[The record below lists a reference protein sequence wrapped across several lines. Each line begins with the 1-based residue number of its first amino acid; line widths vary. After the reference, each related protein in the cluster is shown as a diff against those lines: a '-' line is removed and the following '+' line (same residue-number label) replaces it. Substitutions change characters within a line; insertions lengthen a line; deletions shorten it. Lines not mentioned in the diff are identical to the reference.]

1 MKFSKELPTFRSL
14 VTFLSGWFLLLI
26 LAACQGMPPAPGAQS
41 IPGGPNALNV
51 PAADA
56 ARIDYLLVL
65 IDERLAVAPMVAKAK
80 WNSGGAVNDPPREQL
95 ILDAVAAQAKGLD
108 AAFVR
113 RFFQAQFE
121 ASKALQLGLHA
132 QWRRQGAGSFGD
144 APDLGRDVR
153 PVLDQLTPQ
162 LIAVLGKIQPLL
174 VQPGMPAYIEMRSR
188 LLVRGDLDGLPRRV
202 ALQGW
207 MEYQR

>member
-1 MKFSKELPTFRSL
+1 MKISKSL
-14 VTFLSGWFLLLI
+14 YLGRFLTCWFLLFI
-26 LAACQGMPPAPGAQS
+26 LAACQSMPSPHGVQC
-41 IPGGPNALNV
+41 GPS
-51 PAADA
+51 AADA
-56 ARIDYLLVL
+56 GQIDQLLTL

-80 WNSGGAVNDPPREQL
+80 WNSGGAINDPPREQL
-95 ILDAVAAQAKGLD
+95 VLDAVTAQAEGLD

-132 QWRRQGAGSFGD
+132 QWRQQGVRSFAD

-153 PVLDQLTPQ
+153 PVLDKLTPQ
-162 LIAVLGKIQPLL
+162 LIAALGKIQPLL
-174 VQPGMPAYIEMRSR
+174 SQPGIPAYIDMRAQV
-188 LLVRGDLDGLPRRV
+188 LVRGDLDGLPRRV

-207 MEYQR
+207 MGELKAKN